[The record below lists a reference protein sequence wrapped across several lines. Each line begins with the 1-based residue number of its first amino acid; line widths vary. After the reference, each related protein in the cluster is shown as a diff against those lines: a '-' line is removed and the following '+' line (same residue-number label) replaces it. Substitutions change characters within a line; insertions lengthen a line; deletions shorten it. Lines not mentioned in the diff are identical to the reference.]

1 MQALMARFRALAD
14 ELGLVKTGGSDFH
27 GEGKDIELG
36 EMGMSCVEFRELEA
50 RSSFAVPLDP
60 S

>member
-27 GEGKDIELG
+27 GQRKDIELG
-36 EMGMSCVEFRELEA
+36 EMGMNCTEFQELKV
-50 RSSFAVPLDP
+50 RSSFAASPDQ